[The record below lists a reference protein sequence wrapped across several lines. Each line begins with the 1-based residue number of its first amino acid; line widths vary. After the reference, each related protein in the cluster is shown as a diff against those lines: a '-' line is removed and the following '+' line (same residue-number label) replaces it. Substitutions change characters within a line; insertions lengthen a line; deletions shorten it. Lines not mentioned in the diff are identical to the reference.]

1 MNHPAL
7 EIRGCTVHDTPPP
20 GTLPVAGPYRPGAE
34 DWMLFQVVNDF
45 RRAGAEP
52 IFVAEKARE
61 ELGGWW
67 GVTVYRIGVVVVH
80 GPAPEAA
87 PEAADETPA
96 DTQAVPEPPRAT
108 PDTTKDPVTRPARQ
122 RQERRMVA

>member
-1 MNHPAL
+1 MPEAITEEDAMNPAL
-7 EIRGCTVHDTPPP
+7 LIRGCTVHDNPLP

-45 RRAGAEP
+45 RRVGAEP

-67 GVTVYRIGVVVVH
+67 GVTVYRRGVVVVH

-87 PEAADETPA
+87 PGAEEEGVPMG
-96 DTQAVPEPPRAT
+96 VPEPHVTNSPQRRPKMRAK
-108 PDTTKDPVTRPARQ
+108 P
-122 RQERRMVA
+122 